1 MSKQYT
7 RDFLAEAY
15 RRMQRIR
22 VFEDAAVDLHKHG
35 EIPGALHTSHGQEGE
50 ITGACMALRKD
61 DYMVGNHRSHGHPI
75 AKGADIRGLMAEL
88 FAKRTGVCGGKG
100 GSMHLADFSIGSLGE
115 TSIVGSGIP
124 MAAGAALGA
133 QMQGSDRISLCFFG
147 DGASSQGT
155 FHETLNM
162 ASLWRLPVIFLCENN
177 GYGQLTPA
185 SRAIAI
191 EHIADR
197 AAAYSMP
204 GVVVD
209 GQDVLEVHA
218 VVAEAAQRAR
228 SGGGPT
234 LVEAKTYRYR
244 DHAANMG
251 RDLGYRSEQE
261 VKRWQQRDPILL
273 FRTHLCAQHAFSEPE
288 ISTIELEVRS
298 EVERAIEYARSSDYP
313 EASKVFTD
321 VLANSVVR
329 AR

>member
-1 MSKQYT
+1 
-7 RDFLAEAY
+7 
-15 RRMQRIR
+15 
-22 VFEDAAVDLHKHG
+22 
-35 EIPGALHTSHGQEGE
+35 
-50 ITGACMALRKD
+50 
-61 DYMVGNHRSHGHPI
+61 
-75 AKGADIRGLMAEL
+75 
-88 FAKRTGVCGGKG
+88 
-100 GSMHLADFSIGSLGE
+100 MHLADFCIGSLGE